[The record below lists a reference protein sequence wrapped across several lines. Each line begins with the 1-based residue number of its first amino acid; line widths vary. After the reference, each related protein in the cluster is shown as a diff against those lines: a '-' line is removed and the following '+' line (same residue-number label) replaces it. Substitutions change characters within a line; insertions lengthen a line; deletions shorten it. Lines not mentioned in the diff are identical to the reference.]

1 MCQDDEASIH
11 PLFRQQNKDKIIPPN
26 LYFAQFHQICFTKQH
41 IVIYKKINQ
50 IKLNG
55 SMLSHPL

>member
-26 LYFAQFHQICFTKQH
+26 LL
-41 IVIYKKINQ
+41 YKATYCHLQKKKKKKNQ